1 MMHHRKNKNIV
12 YLFPLFSLPEQEK
25 NYCIVDFYVVIQRSI
40 WKITGSPIM
49 FMRLLVPTDDNYTK
63 VDNVVAGPLQVDR

>member
-12 YLFPLFSLPEQEK
+12 YLFSLFSLPEQEK

-40 WKITGSPIM
+40 WKVTGSPEM
-49 FMRLLVPTDDNYTK
+49 FMRFLVPTDNR
-63 VDNVVAGPLQVDR
+63 VEPVVVGPLQIER